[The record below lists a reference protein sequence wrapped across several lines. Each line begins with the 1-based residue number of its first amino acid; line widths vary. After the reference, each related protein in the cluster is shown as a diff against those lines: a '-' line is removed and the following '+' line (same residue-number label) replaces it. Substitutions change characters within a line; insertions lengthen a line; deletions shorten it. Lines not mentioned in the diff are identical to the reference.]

1 MLGFCCMLACS
12 NVGKNFGSI
21 WVFSFNEN
29 VSIFFQVY
37 SSLPLMAGP
46 EQLMVQEMVHSC
58 VCWAGFPVKG
68 QENIFSQ
75 CFV

>member
-1 MLGFCCMLACS
+1 
-12 NVGKNFGSI
+12 
-21 WVFSFNEN
+21 
-29 VSIFFQVY
+29 
-37 SSLPLMAGP
+37 MAGP

-75 CFV
+75 CFVWTGESPCVQLETVLVIAMTTKEDGQVICWDGNHPNKSKW